1 MFHGY
6 GNLDKAINLL
16 NENEKKDFEVY
27 VNTKTSFSANVMY
40 LSKNPAVID
49 KFYENLFT
57 WLEKCEEI
65 FALKE
70 TNVYGL
76 RRMYTFLAERYAS
89 YWFEANCKV
98 KYLSHARLGGVMLSN
113 KINKFINPI
122 KIPFT
127 LRMYPTIHKY

>member
-16 NENEKKDFEVY
+16 NEDEKKDFEVY

-40 LSKNPAVID
+40 LSNNPVIID

-57 WLEKCEEI
+57 WLEKCEQI

-89 YWFEANCKV
+89 YWFEKYSKV
-98 KYLSHARLGGVMLSN
+98 KYSPWLF
-113 KINKFINPI
+113 KD
-122 KIPFT
+122 FT
-127 LRMYPTIHKY
+127 